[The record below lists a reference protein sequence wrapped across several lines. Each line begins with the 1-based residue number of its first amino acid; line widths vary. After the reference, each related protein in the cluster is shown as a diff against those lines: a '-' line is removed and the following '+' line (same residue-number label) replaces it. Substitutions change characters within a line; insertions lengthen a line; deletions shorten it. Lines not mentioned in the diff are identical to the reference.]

1 MKLGSWFAV
10 AALSLCGPLCAEPVP
25 QVPDEPLYAAPT
37 RLDRIGRILAP
48 VMINGLGPFRLTV
61 DTGANQS
68 VITAHL
74 AEQLGLAILHDQTV
88 TLNGVTGSAEVP
100 TAFIDTF
107 NSGALVQHSLTVP
120 VLDTVMGGAEGILG
134 MQDMTGKRITVDF
147 ARDRIEIARSRG
159 QHAGWNFLTVPAR
172 LRFGSLLVVD
182 ATVGGV
188 RAKAV
193 IDTGAE
199 RTLGNTALRAALIRW
214 ERSQG
219 QAESTQITGLTQEE
233 QTGDYMRAP
242 PIVLGEVEIT
252 QMYVVYGDIYV
263 FKLWN
268 LENEPALVLGMDV
281 LGILD
286 TLIID
291 YRRNELQIRRR
302 SRGRLRP

>member
-1 MKLGSWFAV
+1 MKLGRWFAV
-10 AALSLCGPLCAEPVP
+10 AALSLCGPLCAQSVP
-25 QVPDEPLYAAPT
+25 EVPDEPLYAAPT
-37 RLDRIGRILAP
+37 RLDRIGRILTP
-48 VMINGLGPFRLTV
+48 VMINGLGPFRWTV

-68 VITAHL
+68 VITTHL
-74 AEQLGLAILHDQTV
+74 AEQLGLMIWRDQTV
-88 TLNGVTGSAEVP
+88 KLNGVTGSAEVP

-107 NSGALVQHSLTVP
+107 TAGALVQRSLTVP

-134 MQDMTGKRITVDF
+134 MHDMSGKRITVDF
-147 ARDRIEIARSRG
+147 AHDRIEIARSRG
-159 QHAGWNFLTVPAR
+159 QGAGWNFLTIPAR

-182 ATVGGV
+182 ATVGRV

-199 RTLGNTALRAALIRW
+199 RTLGNSALRAALIR
-214 ERSQG
+214 RQRLDG
-219 QAESTQITGLTQEE
+219 QAESTQITGLSLEE
-233 QTGDYMRAP
+233 QTGEYMRTP
-242 PIVLGEVEIT
+242 PIVLGEVEIA
-252 QMYVVYGDIYV
+252 QVYVIYGDIYV

-291 YRRNELQIRRR
+291 YRRNELQVRRR
-302 SRGRLRP
+302 SGGQSRP